1 MSSSIDSS
9 AMQQVFTEARTH
21 SFWQDKAVPDALLEQ
36 LYDLVKLG
44 PTSAN
49 CEPARLIFVRTPE
62 GKERLKPALSEG
74 NLDKTMSAPVTVILA
89 YDNRFYEHLPELF
102 PITDA
107 RSWFTGNEALAQ
119 KTALQN
125 SSIQAGY
132 LILAARALGLDA
144 GPMGG
149 FDADKVNAEF
159 LSDRNWSANLLI
171 NLGYGQ
177 TDKLFERLPRLSL
190 EQACDFC

>member
-9 AMQQVFTEARTH
+9 AIQQVFTEARTH
-21 SFWQDKAVPDALLEQ
+21 SFWQDKPVPDALLTE

-62 GKERLKPALSEG
+62 GKERLKPALSAG
-74 NLDKTMSAPVTVILA
+74 NLDKTMSAPVTAILA
-89 YDNRFYEHLPELF
+89 YDNRFYEQLPELF
-102 PITDA
+102 PHADA
-107 RSWFTGNEALAQ
+107 RSWFTSNEAFAQ
-119 KTALQN
+119 KTAFQN

-159 LSDRNWSANLLI
+159 LNDRNWSVNMLI
-171 NLGYGQ
+171 NLGYGESE
-177 TDKLFERLPRLSL
+177 KLFDRLPRLSL
-190 EQACDFC
+190 EQAVDFC

>member
-9 AMQQVFTEARTH
+9 AIQQVFTEARTH
-21 SFWQDKAVPDALLEQ
+21 SFWQDKPVPDALLTE

-49 CEPARLIFVRTPE
+49 CGPARLIFVRTPE
-62 GKERLKPALSEG
+62 GKERLKPALSSG
-74 NLDKTMSAPVTVILA
+74 NLDKTMSAPVTAILA
-89 YDNRFYEHLPELF
+89 FDNRFYEHLPDLF
-102 PITDA
+102 PHADA
-107 RSWFTGNEALAQ
+107 RAWFTGNEAFAQ

-159 LSDRNWSANLLI
+159 LNDRNWSVNMLI

-177 TDKLFERLPRLSL
+177 SDKLHDRLPRLSL
-190 EQACDFC
+190 EQAVDFC

>member
-1 MSSSIDSS
+1 MSSSIDS
-9 AMQQVFTEARTH
+9 AAIKQVFTEARTH
-21 SFWQDKAVPDALLEQ
+21 SFWQDKPVPDALLTE

-62 GKERLKPALSEG
+62 GKERLKPALSAG
-74 NLDKTMSAPVTVILA
+74 NLEKTMSAPVTVILA
-89 YDNRFYEHLPELF
+89 YDNRFYDQLPELF
-102 PITDA
+102 PHTDA
-107 RSWFTGNEALAQ
+107 RAWFTGNEAFAQ

-159 LSDRNWSANLLI
+159 LNDRNWSVNMLI

-177 TDKLFERLPRLSL
+177 TEKLFDRLPRLSL
-190 EQACDFC
+190 EQAVDFC